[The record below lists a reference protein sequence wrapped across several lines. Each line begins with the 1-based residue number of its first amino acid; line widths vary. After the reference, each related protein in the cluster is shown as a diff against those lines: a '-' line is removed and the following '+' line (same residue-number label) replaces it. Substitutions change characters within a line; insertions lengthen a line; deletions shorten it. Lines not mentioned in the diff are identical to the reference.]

1 MREPAST
8 PAATHNTATPQHHNT
23 SNVAIPCYDVSAEH
37 RGASGA
43 PPLPPASAMLTGTAA
58 SRLRRPPHAFRGCG
72 SARARAHAC
81 TRQHAYASIH
91 TPVCIKAHRAPI
103 HTRAYHC
110 RTRTSTCMHTCPLTV
125 QPSRRRERARALV
138 APAPTPSSHNSNP
151 HIPDAHGHLAQPPP
165 SHKLQ
170 DRLGGSAPVRHPALP
185 PTCSRAPYAVWCH
198 PSPRRASPYRHR
210 AAEDASARA

>member
-1 MREPAST
+1 MTLRAAMPSVESLNPTPHLQSGRQRRNENEMRANAPSTGEGGEQVREPAST

-103 HTRAYHC
+103 HTRAYH
-110 RTRTSTCMHTCPLTV
+110 
-125 QPSRRRERARALV
+125 
-138 APAPTPSSHNSNP
+138 
-151 HIPDAHGHLAQPPP
+151 
-165 SHKLQ
+165 
-170 DRLGGSAPVRHPALP
+170 
-185 PTCSRAPYAVWCH
+185 
-198 PSPRRASPYRHR
+198 
-210 AAEDASARA
+210 